1 MERLRKS
8 YNRLKPFCL
17 ITKQQVLQ
25 KQKKNYEM
33 IEKDYNILIYIKNVF
48 SKNEIKKNSEK
59 K

>member
-33 IEKDYNILIYIKNVF
+33 IEKDYNILIYIKNVL
-48 SKNEIKKNSEK
+48 SKN
-59 K
+59 